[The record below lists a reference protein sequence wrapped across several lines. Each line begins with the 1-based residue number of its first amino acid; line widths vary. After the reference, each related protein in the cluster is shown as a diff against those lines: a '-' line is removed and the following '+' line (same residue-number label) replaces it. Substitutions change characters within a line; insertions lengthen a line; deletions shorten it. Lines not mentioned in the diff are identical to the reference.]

1 MIGFHRR
8 NAMHASSFF
17 VLLAGTFLTLQCL
30 GLVSAA
36 SAAANIAPERVSNV
50 AAARAPDLAHVT
62 DLIVHRTN
70 ELRASQNVASTEM
83 NMQLARA
90 AQGFAEFMARSDQ
103 HGHEVDGSTPAAR
116 AKQRGYNFCMVSEN
130 IGFQFDSAGFAA
142 DELARRFVDGWR
154 NSPGHRK
161 NMLDPDAMEIGAAV
175 ARSTRTGR
183 YYAVQMFGRP
193 QSAQFAFEIANEAG
207 ASVHYRLGTRTFEL
221 PPRAIRTHQQCRSVE
236 LVLQVGRADGQ
247 TSAQPR
253 SGERFAVVRDDS
265 GLRLSRR

>member
-1 MIGFHRR
+1 
-8 NAMHASSFF
+8 MHASCFL
-17 VLLAGTFLTLQCL
+17 VLLSVAFLTLQCP
-30 GLVSAA
+30 GLVSVAN
-36 SAAANIAPERVSNV
+36 AAAKIEPERAGNV
-50 AAARAPDLAHVT
+50 APARAPDLAHVT
-62 DLIVHRTN
+62 DLIVQHTN
-70 ELRASQNVASTEM
+70 GLRASQSVGSTEV

-142 DELARRFVDGWR
+142 DELARRFVDGWK
-154 NSPGHRK
+154 NSPGHRR

-175 ARSTRTGR
+175 ARCTLTGR
-183 YYAVQMFGRP
+183 YNAVQLFCRP
-193 QSAQFAFEIANEAG
+193 QSAQFEFEIANEAG
-207 ASVHYRLGTRTFEL
+207 APVHYRLGTRTFEL
-221 PPRAIRTHQQCRSVE
+221 PPRAIRTHQQCRPVE
-236 LVLQVGRADGQ
+236 LVLQARRADGQ
-247 TSAQPR
+247 ASAQPR